1 MEKILNEDSYR
12 KISKSYLD
20 TIITYSANMRF
31 VLIDKEKR
39 LFNAERYNY
48 RGSID
53 DWMNIDYFQPLDE
66 LVKKYVKHLG
76 QESFF
81 ELY

>member
-1 MEKILNEDSYR
+1 MQ
-12 KISKSYLD
+12 
-20 TIITYSANMRF
+20 F
-31 VLIDKEKR
+31 VLIDKKKR
-39 LFNAERYNY
+39 LFNIQRYNY

-53 DWMNIDYFQPLDE
+53 DWIDIDYFEPLDE
-66 LVKKYVKHLG
+66 LVRKYVKHLG